1 MDYSHNR
8 RTIFHQGYINSEFAV
23 SFDELLCS
31 VKRIDKPEPVPTPP
45 DFEWDLFSFFGK
57 NGNIR
62 VAVPQPISDYAV
74 RTLVCER
81 ERRVVVFA
89 FHLESCVIDFQDS
102 LTGLPGNAGKKIK
115 VQHETILL
123 ADSVTALPLR
133 TGFG

>member
-31 VKRIDKPEPVPTPP
+31 VKRIDKPEPVPIPP

-62 VAVPQPISDYAV
+62 VAAAQPINDYVV

-81 ERRVVVFA
+81 ERGLVVFA
-89 FHLESCVIDFQDS
+89 FNLEIRVIDFHDS
-102 LTGLPGNAGKKIK
+102 LTGLPGNAGQKIK
-115 VQHETILL
+115 VQHKTIPL
-123 ADSVTALPLR
+123 AGSLTVPP
-133 TGFG
+133 